1 MVNDAPFAP
10 DWVSPPGVTIAT
22 LLAERGLT
30 HHEFA
35 HRVHLAA
42 DEVDDLIRGRLT
54 LTVELIRHIAAV
66 LGATEDFWHQ
76 RETRY
81 RQGLEQL
88 HQRCSQPESLAWLEE
103 VPVKEL
109 IRRGLIRPSTD
120 KVETVIACLRYFGVS
135 SVVSWNREYR
145 EPLRP
150 VAFRT
155 SKTFDSRPGAVAAW
169 LRQGELVASRIRC
182 RAWDKRR
189 FFELL
194 PRLRP
199 LTRIEDPRT
208 FLPQLAAACADAGVA
223 VAVVRAPE
231 GCKASG
237 ACRFLSPSRPLLL
250 LSGRHRSDDHL
261 WFTFFHEA
269 AHLILHST
277 DYISID
283 DTENGGEATAK
294 EEREAN
300 EFAANV
306 LVPPEHREA
315 MLRLTSNKKA
325 VMRFA
330 RDIGISRGVV
340 VGQLQHHG
348 RIPHSHLNDLKHFYQ
363 WGDEDEAVPQPRKGS
378 Y

>member
-10 DWVSPPGVTIAT
+10 DWVSPPGVTIAS
-22 LLAERGLT
+22 LLAKRGFT

-35 HRVHLAA
+35 HRVHLPAE
-42 DEVDDLIRGRLT
+42 EVDDLIHGRLA
-54 LTVELIRHIAAV
+54 LTVELIRHITTL

-81 RQGLEQL
+81 RQGLERL
-88 HQRCSQPESLAWLEE
+88 YKRCAQPECMEWLKE
-103 VPVKEL
+103 VPVKDL
-109 IRRGLIRPSTD
+109 VSRGLIRHSDD
-120 KVETVIACLRYFGVS
+120 KVETVVACLRYFGVAS
-135 SVVSWNREYR
+135 IGSWDREYR

-155 SKTFDSRPGAVAAW
+155 SKTFESKPGAVAAW
-169 LRQGELVASRIRC
+169 LRHGELIASRIRC
-182 RAWDKRR
+182 RPWDKQR

-199 LTRIEDPRT
+199 LTRVEDPRE
-208 FLPQLAAACADAGVA
+208 FLPELRDACAECGVA

-250 LSGRHRSDDHL
+250 LSGRHKSDDHL

-277 DYISID
+277 DYISVD
-283 DTENGGEATAK
+283 DSEGGGQAMVK
-294 EEREAN
+294 EEQEAN
-300 EFAANV
+300 AFAADI
-306 LVPPEHREA
+306 LVPPEHREE
-315 MLRLTSNKKA
+315 MLKLPLNKIA

-330 RDIGISRGVV
+330 RGIGVSRGVV
-340 VGQLQHHG
+340 VGQLQHYEVIK
-348 RIPHSHLNDLKHFYQ
+348 RNQLNGLKHFYE
-363 WGDEDEAVPQPRKGS
+363 WGDDDVPQPRKGS
-378 Y
+378 